1 MGWYTGKR
9 REDKGTFSAL
19 PKKAIGHNKNIHLLF
34 SDYFPLYIKSNTPPE
49 KNLYKITTE
58 WLGDTTWFGDH

>member
-9 REDKGTFSAL
+9 REGKETFSAL

-34 SDYFPLYIKSNTPPE
+34 SENFCIAYKIKS
-49 KNLYKITTE
+49 IT
-58 WLGDTTWFGDH
+58 